1 MGEGRFP
8 ADHDVEGELVR
19 RLLELTEQRTRA
31 LEAGDYEAALAVGAE
46 RSRIIEELR
55 SMRRPLSAAAIQL
68 IQRVVEADREA
79 LRQIQAEVVRVKEEL
94 KRVRQARSRLWRR
107 WGRPEDGG
115 GFERQA

>member
-1 MGEGRFP
+1 MGDGTFP
-8 ADHDVEGELVR
+8 ADHDAQGELVR

-31 LEAGDYEAALAVGAE
+31 LEAGDFERALAVGAE
-46 RSRIIEELR
+46 RSRVIEALR
-55 SMRRPLSAAAIQL
+55 SVRLSPEAVQL

-115 GFERQA
+115 GFERRA